1 MDWSDEVRALF
12 TSSNP
17 NNGGPDPD
25 NGNGQPS
32 PNPDDGGSSTPVG
45 AIAGGVVGGVAG
57 IALIG
62 AAVWFFLRK
71 RRQSNGPAELD
82 EAAKAENGSPDASKW
97 SPPPVYG
104 GELQSHDPHEARSEL
119 ADSRSGRNPS
129 APVSELQG

>member
-12 TSSNP
+12 TASDP
-17 NNGGPDPD
+17 KDEGPDPG
-25 NGNGQPS
+25 NGNDPPS
-32 PNPDDGGSSTPVG
+32 SDPGDGGSSTPVG

-57 IALIG
+57 IVLVG
-62 AAVWFFLRK
+62 AAVWFFLR
-71 RRQSNGPAELD
+71 RRKQSAGPAELD

-97 SPPPVYG
+97 SPPPMYG

>member
-12 TSSNP
+12 TSSDP

-32 PNPDDGGSSTPVG
+32 PNPEDGGSSTPVG

-82 EAAKAENGSPDASKW
+82 EAAKAENGSPDTSKW

-119 ADSRSGRNPS
+119 ADSRSGRYPS